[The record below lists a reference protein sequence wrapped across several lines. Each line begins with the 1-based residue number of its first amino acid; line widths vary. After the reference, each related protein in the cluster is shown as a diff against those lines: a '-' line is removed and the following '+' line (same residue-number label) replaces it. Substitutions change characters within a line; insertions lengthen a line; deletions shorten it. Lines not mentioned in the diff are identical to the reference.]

1 MANVKELKAH
11 AYDLLATIQRLQ
23 HELQLVNQKIAE
35 QEQNATRNDNNN
47 TN

>member
-1 MANVKELKAH
+1 MTTTELKAH

-35 QEQNATRNDNNN
+35 QENATRND
-47 TN
+47 TNDSN